1 MSAGAGIRADAVSMH
16 YSTPGGV
23 VSALDGVTFALDPGD
38 SLAIMGPSGCGK
50 STLLGL
56 IGGLDAP
63 TDGRIWVGDREISCL
78 SEKQRTHLRR
88 GTIGFIFQADN
99 LLPFLTVV
107 ENVAVQL
114 ALHGVRHGYE
124 RCLEVLTLLGVADQ
138 AEKLPDQLSGGQRQ
152 RVAVARA
159 LIGRPRVILA
169 DEPTGAL
176 DAHNAQ
182 AVLDLLLEAQRA
194 LGATLIV
201 VTHDPYA
208 ARQLNR
214 RLTLRDGRLV
224 DEEHYSYA
232 R

>member
-1 MSAGAGIRADAVSMH
+1 VSADAGIRVDAVSMR
-16 YSTPGGV
+16 YPTSDGV

-63 TDGRIWVGDREISCL
+63 TAGRIWVGNREISRL
-78 SEKQRTHLRR
+78 AETQRTHLRR

-124 RCLEVLTLLGVADQ
+124 RCLEVLALLGVADQ
-138 AEKLPDQLSGGQRQ
+138 SEKLPDQLSGGQRQ

-159 LIGRPRVILA
+159 LIGRPGVILA

-176 DAHNAQ
+176 DAHNAR
-182 AVLDLLLEAQRA
+182 AVLDLLLAAQRE

-201 VTHDPYA
+201 VTHDPHVA
-208 ARQLNR
+208 SQLNR

-224 DEEHYSYA
+224 EEMHPGHA

>member
-1 MSAGAGIRADAVSMH
+1 VSAVAGIRVEAVSMR
-16 YSTPGGV
+16 YPTPDGV
-23 VSALDGVTFALDPGD
+23 VSALDGVTFALEPGD

-63 TDGRIWVGDREISCL
+63 TAGRIWVGQREISRL
-78 SEKQRTHLRR
+78 SETQRTRLRR

-107 ENVAVQL
+107 ENVAVRL
-114 ALHGVRHGYE
+114 ALHGDRHGYG
-124 RCLEVLTLLGVADQ
+124 RCLEALALLGVADQ
-138 AEKLPDQLSGGQRQ
+138 ADKLPDQLSGGQRQ

-182 AVLDLLLEAQRA
+182 AVLDLLLEVQHG

-201 VTHDPYA
+201 VTHDPRVA
-208 ARQLNR
+208 GQLNR

-224 DEEHYSYA
+224 EETHPGHA

>member
-1 MSAGAGIRADAVSMH
+1 MSAAASITVDAVSMR
-16 YSTPGGV
+16 YPTPEGF
-23 VSALDGVTFALDPGD
+23 VSALDAVTFTLMPGK

-63 TDGRIWVGDREISCL
+63 TDGHIWVENQEISRL
-78 SEKQRTHLRR
+78 PEKQRTQLRR
-88 GTIGFIFQADN
+88 GTIGFVFQSDN

-114 ALHGVRHGYE
+114 ALHGVRRGYE
-124 RCLEVLTLLGVADQ
+124 RCLEMLALLGVADQ

-159 LIGRPRVILA
+159 LVGRPRIILA

-176 DAHNAQ
+176 DAPNAQ
-182 AVLDLLLEAQRA
+182 AVLNLLLDAQCA
-194 LGATLIV
+194 LGAALVV
-201 VTHDPYA
+201 VTHDPSVA
-208 ARQLNR
+208 EQLHQ

-224 DEEHYSYA
+224 DEKDLGHA
-232 R
+232 L

>member
-1 MSAGAGIRADAVSMH
+1 MSARIGIRVDAVSMR
-16 YSTPGGV
+16 YPTPDGV
-23 VSALDGVTFALDPGD
+23 VSALDSVTFALDPGD

-63 TDGRIWVGDREISCL
+63 SAGRIWVGDREISSL
-78 SEKQRTHLRR
+78 SEMRRAQLRR

-114 ALHGVRHGYE
+114 ALHGDRHGYE
-124 RCLEVLTLLGVADQ
+124 RCLEALALLGVGDQ

-152 RVAVARA
+152 RVAVACA
-159 LIGRPRVILA
+159 LIGHPGVILA

-176 DAHNAQ
+176 DTHNAQ
-182 AVLDLLLEAQRA
+182 AVLDLLLEAHHA

-201 VTHDPYA
+201 VTHDPHV
-208 ARQLNR
+208 ARQLNQ
-214 RLTLRDGRLV
+214 RLTLPDGRLV
-224 DEEHYSYA
+224 EEMHPGYA